1 MFYDNTLNLKQEL
14 GGSKIKQGDF
24 GSVLSFI
31 LLDGNNSYIDEL
43 NQKTASI
50 SLCTDDKILYVTTA
64 TINNSTVEFKIDKAI
79 PVGVYYVE
87 IKVDNYIFP
96 SDRSTIISIEQGA
109 TVYDLKDLIPNYDV
123 SMTLTD
129 ILNKLNVKDGQV
141 VDLQNKMNA
150 IYSNALSDHAE
161 ILNARGGQSSL
172 DSRLDEIETKE
183 SEDYKSLNN
192 KIINFQNYGIKG
204 VLASLSEIQSKYP
217 SGSTSIFVANDNKHW
232 YFWNGSSWLDGGAFN
247 SYALGQN
254 EVLSSNLDLRSI
266 KLDFDLVENH
276 DATLKA
282 KYIDNSTGNA
292 VDFGN
297 TDTSNYTATDFIPIP
312 LGTSI
317 IEHGYGIAG
326 VGPSGW
332 ALYDANKTYI
342 SGSFR
347 SIIAIPDNARYVRF
361 TNYDP
366 TLARTA
372 NKVRFISFSREQSK
386 NSTLFSKTKT
396 LVFDNVGKY
405 VDVINQNGV
414 VTTFADNKYAISTD
428 NEIPYGTTI
437 IETTAFYGGAIAG
450 WIVKDSFGNII
461 LKGQASKFA
470 VPENAK
476 TISITDYNTALTH
489 DNLTITFTSQGHIN
503 VNGLG
508 NMQQSLRFMNNYYI
522 DVTNGSYLSN
532 ASNIYGATDFIAI
545 PFGTE
550 EILTNT
556 DLLTYGTAGYALYD
570 CNKKFI
576 YGERSVDIK
585 MFNNARFIRL
595 SDYNAGGTHWNKVVT
610 FKGPLKTSSNPFA
623 NKKIGFLGD
632 SITYGYDPVKNDG
645 TKMQNPWPE
654 QVGKM
659 LGFEYYENKGVSSS
673 VLSASFG
680 RVDALTMS
688 KYYVNLRDDLDFVFV
703 MGGINDV
710 WNNLPLG
717 KMGDTEDTTIYG
729 ALDVLIKKLLVK
741 FPASSGKKIIFSNYC
756 NWDQVPHIRQ
766 DMEWNDFL
774 RAIDDVCGKYGIPVC
789 DMSKEVGI
797 SAYSDTDYY
806 YWNAQNGYHDAHPK
820 QVGADVI
827 AKYVANWLRNNFS

>member
-31 LLDGNNSYIDEL
+31 LLDGNGSYIDEL

-96 SDRSTIISIEQGA
+96 SDRSMIISIEQGA

-183 SEDYKSLNN
+183 SENYKSLND

-217 SGSTSIFVANDNKHW
+217 TGSTSIFVANDNKHW
-232 YFWNGSSWLDGGAFN
+232 YFWNGSAWVDGGAFN

-489 DNLTITFTSQGHIN
+489 DNLTVTFTSQGHIN

-645 TKMQNPWPE
+645 NKMQNPWPE

-717 KMGDTEDTTIYG
+717 KMGDVEDTTIYG

-766 DMEWNDFL
+766 DMTWNDFL

>member
-129 ILNKLNVKDGQV
+129 ILNKLDVKDGQV
-141 VDLQNKMNA
+141 VDLQNKMNT
-150 IYSNALSDHAE
+150 IYSKALSDNAE
-161 ILNARGGQSSL
+161 IIEARGGKSTL
-172 DSRLDEIETKE
+172 DTRLDEIETKE
-183 SEDYKSLNN
+183 SEDYKSLND

-217 SGSTSIFVANDNKHW
+217 TGSTSIFVANDTKHW
-232 YFWNGSSWLDGGAFN
+232 YFWNGSAWADGGAFN

-254 EVLSSNLDLRSI
+254 EVISSNLDLRSI

-282 KYIDNSTGNA
+282 KYIDNSNGNA

-366 TLARTA
+366 TLSRTA

-489 DNLTITFTSQGHIN
+489 DNLTVTFTSQGHIN

-532 ASNIYGATDFIAI
+532 TSNIYGATDFIAI

-576 YGERSVDIK
+576 YGERSIDIK
-585 MFNNARFIRL
+585 MFDNARFIRL

-610 FKGPLKTSSNPFA
+610 FKGPLKTNTNPFV

-717 KMGDTEDTTIYG
+717 KMGDVEDTTIYG
-729 ALDVLIKKLLVK
+729 ALDILIKKLLVK

-766 DMEWNDFL
+766 DMTWNDFL
-774 RAIDDVCGKYGIPVC
+774 KAIDDVCNRYGIPVC